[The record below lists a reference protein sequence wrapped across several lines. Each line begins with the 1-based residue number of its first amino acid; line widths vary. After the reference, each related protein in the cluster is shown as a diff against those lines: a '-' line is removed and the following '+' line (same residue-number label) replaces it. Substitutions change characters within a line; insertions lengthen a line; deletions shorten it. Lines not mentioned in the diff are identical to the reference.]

1 MSVYFSRG
9 RNQITSKPLDI
20 FVYNKLIR
28 SETLAEAH
36 QKQLKFYRDACRRM
50 PFILQSSSFT
60 HHVHPVR
67 ARLNLACHLRK
78 HMHVRNVGM
87 IDEVTT
93 DMYEWLY
100 DTVWNYNHIQNFEN
114 IVVGKY
120 SDASGYSYLDE
131 KRYAKC
137 SPFLKDFFKG
147 VGRPSP

>member
-1 MSVYFSRG
+1 
-9 RNQITSKPLDI
+9 
-20 FVYNKLIR
+20 
-28 SETLAEAH
+28 
-36 QKQLKFYRDACRRM
+36 
-50 PFILQSSSFT
+50 
-60 HHVHPVR
+60 
-67 ARLNLACHLRK
+67 
-78 HMHVRNVGM
+78 M

-100 DTVWNYNHIQNFEN
+100 ETVWNYNHIQNFEN

-147 VGRPSP
+147 VGMPSP